1 MISAIQQLVRT
12 ADYAIAS
19 LYLSCFRERDG
30 LISFL
35 FHSLFKDEQEIRGNL
50 VDPLQRTTVEKFRRL
65 IRYYQQHG
73 YRFVSPADVLSGL
86 GSGEKYALITFDD
99 GYYNNIR
106 ALPVLEEFNV
116 PAIFFVSTGHVRRN
130 KCFWWDVLYRERSAQ
145 GASHRRI
152 YREGVAMKSLRTDQ
166 IEAVLQTRFGK
177 DAFIPR
183 SELDRPFTPGELRDF
198 ACHPLVHLGNH
209 SANHAILTNYT
220 IQQMRSQMNDAQA
233 DIFAMTGIR
242 TSAIAYPNGAHSDDV
257 LSACGDA
264 GLKVGF
270 TIRPEKHSL
279 PVDPDSLDMLRLGR
293 FSPHGWGPIEPQCRT
308 YRSDLPLYGLFRDGY
323 LKLFRGMSS
332 Q

>member
-1 MISAIQQLVRT
+1 MISALQQLVRT
-12 ADYAIAS
+12 ADSAIAS
-19 LYLSCFRERDG
+19 IYLSCFRERDG

-35 FHSLFKDEQEIRGNL
+35 FHSLFEDEQEIRRNL
-50 VDPLQRTTVEKFRRL
+50 VDPLQRTTVEKLRRL
-65 IRYYQQHG
+65 IRYYQRHG
-73 YRFVSPADVLSGL
+73 YQFISPIDVLSGL
-86 GSGEKYALITFDD
+86 GSGGKYALITFDD

-106 ALPVLEEFNV
+106 ALPVLEEFHV
-116 PAIFFVSTGHVRRN
+116 PAVFFVSTEHVRKN

-145 GASHRRI
+145 GASHGRI
-152 YREGVAMKSLRTDQ
+152 YREGIAMKSLRTEQ
-166 IEAVLQTRFGK
+166 IEEVLQARFGK

-183 SELDRPFTPGELRDF
+183 SELDRPFTPEELREF
-198 ACHPLVHLGNH
+198 ATHPLVRLGNH
-209 SANHAILTNYT
+209 TANHAILTNYT
-220 IQQMRSQMNDAQA
+220 NEQMRSQMVDAQD

-242 TSAIAYPNGAHSDDV
+242 PSAIAYPNGAHSGDV
-257 LSACGDA
+257 LSACGDV

-279 PVDPDSLDMLRLGR
+279 PVDIHSPDLLRLGR